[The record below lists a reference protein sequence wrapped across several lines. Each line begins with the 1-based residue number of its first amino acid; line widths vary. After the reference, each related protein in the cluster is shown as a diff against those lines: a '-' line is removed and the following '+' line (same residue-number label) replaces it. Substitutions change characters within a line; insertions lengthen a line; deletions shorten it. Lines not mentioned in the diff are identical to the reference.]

1 MIALTMVLFFRVR
14 KLAAVLLIPY
24 LAWAIFAAV
33 LNYDILRMN
42 PEADGADTTGAVQR
56 IDL

>member
-1 MIALTMVLFFRVR
+1 MILVTMVLFFRVR
-14 KLAAVLLIPY
+14 KMATLLLVPY
-24 LAWAIFAAV
+24 LAWSIFAAV
-33 LNYDILRMN
+33 LNYDIRELN